1 MARIGT
7 SCTLFFLISLDLS
20 TIWIGQNQILMTGF
34 ATFTRIITVVLFL
47 WISLLDLQNTWFNTW
62 ALIPERIRSMWSMVM
77 ILFAKSRVTLFMNM
91 QLFTD
96 TRFYPILYLLQ
107 KSFLWLYSLK
117 YCYQI
122 YRIHGALDEYESLK
136 ESDRYDQWFW
146 FYSKNRGFRYLWTG
160 RYTSLLSH
168 NYLSMTSESPII
180 QMCIIQQLLKKV
192 CRSFEVIWRSFGVH
206 MRGSLGAIY

>member
-1 MARIGT
+1 
-7 SCTLFFLISLDLS
+7 
-20 TIWIGQNQILMTGF
+20 MTVF
-34 ATFTRIITVVLFL
+34 VSFTRIITVSLFI
-47 WISLLDLQNTWFNTW
+47 WISLLNLQNTWFNTW

-136 ESDRYDQWFW
+136 ESDRYDLWFW

-160 RYTSLLSH
+160 RYIKL
-168 NYLSMTSESPII
+168 
-180 QMCIIQQLLKKV
+180 
-192 CRSFEVIWRSFGVH
+192 RFR
-206 MRGSLGAIY
+206 

>member
-1 MARIGT
+1 
-7 SCTLFFLISLDLS
+7 
-20 TIWIGQNQILMTGF
+20 MTVF
-34 ATFTRIITVVLFL
+34 VSFTRIITVSLFI
-47 WISLLDLQNTWFNTW
+47 WISLPNLQNTWINTW

-160 RYTSLLSH
+160 RYKLS
-168 NYLSMTSESPII
+168 
-180 QMCIIQQLLKKV
+180 
-192 CRSFEVIWRSFGVH
+192 
-206 MRGSLGAIY
+206 